1 MFIIKYLDDYYPS
14 RRLNKR
20 RRRKKP
26 DGYFL
31 FFYLLIVC
39 EKINLNIYCDE
50 SEETTL
56 VNCYFNLILYLGIPD
71 VILPDIIDVN

>member
-14 RRLNKR
+14 RRLNI

-31 FFYLLIVC
+31 FYLLIVC

-56 VNCYFNLILYLGIPD
+56 VNCYFNLILYLRIPD
-71 VILPDIIDVN
+71 VILPDIIYVN